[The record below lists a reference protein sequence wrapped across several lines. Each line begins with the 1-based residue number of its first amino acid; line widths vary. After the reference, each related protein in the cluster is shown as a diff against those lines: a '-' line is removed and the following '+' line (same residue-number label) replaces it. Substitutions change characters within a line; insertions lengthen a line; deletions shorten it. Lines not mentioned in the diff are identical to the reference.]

1 MLLQGTYQDK
11 FITQNVNGLLSKVFC
26 SRLSQ
31 SVTAGDQKRTQMLQ
45 IETNEL
51 VRRHNLNL

>member
-31 SVTAGDQKRTQMLQ
+31 SVTAGDPKRTQMLQ
-45 IETNEL
+45 IETN
-51 VRRHNLNL
+51 RQAGK

>member
-1 MLLQGTYQDK
+1 MLQQGTYQDK

-31 SVTAGDQKRTQMLQ
+31 SVTAGDPKRTQMLQ